1 MSDAQ
6 DTPIQTE
13 PPTTIWQSVK
23 RTIRGKCP
31 NCGQGKLW
39 KSYIK
44 QVDIC
49 NTCHADIGELRADD
63 GPAWLTIL
71 LVGHI
76 WAPLLV
82 IVTRYQ
88 FPMWF
93 LFPALITGAIIS
105 CLAILPLSKAI
116 FLGAIWKTQE
126 GDHPE
131 EWTP

>member
-1 MSDAQ
+1 MSASPE
-6 DTPIQTE
+6 TALVNGA
-13 PPTTIWQSVK
+13 PTSIWQSVK
-23 RTIRGKCP
+23 RTLRGKCP
-31 NCGQGKLW
+31 NCGNGKIW

-44 QVDIC
+44 QVDNC
-49 NTCHADIGELRADD
+49 NSCQADLGKLRADD

-88 FPMWF
+88 FPMWL
-93 LFPALITGAIIS
+93 LFPSLLLGATLS
-105 CLAILPLSKAI
+105 CLAILPISKAI
-116 FLGAIWKTQE
+116 FLGAIWKTQA